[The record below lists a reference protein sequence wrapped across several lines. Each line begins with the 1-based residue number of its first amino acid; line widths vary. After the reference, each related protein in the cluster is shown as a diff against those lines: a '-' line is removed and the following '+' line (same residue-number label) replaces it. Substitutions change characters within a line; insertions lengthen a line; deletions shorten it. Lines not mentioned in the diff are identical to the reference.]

1 MRRREGFACHPYI
14 PLTSRQVY
22 RPMRDERIA
31 VTTVTVS
38 VENVVRGGVPPA
50 RFKTLGVDVEGAR
63 LEDRRRQTMERARDE
78 ILGLDLAR
86 QAQLGGFACRELEGR
101 GCLLEIPSFGGRIE
115 IRMPEA
121 EITVPPLTDSLSL
134 RVLALR
140 YVKLACGV
148 PESGE
153 WIAYRDLPGG
163 RFYAATL
170 VPTVEQPLA
179 RLFGNSEDILARV
192 SSALGGARAD
202 YGDEAFIFHAFPRVP
217 LLLVMHRGDEE
228 FPPDCR
234 VLFDRCCS
242 NYLNTDD
249 LKVLS
254 TQLAAYLMKG
264 AGEEAD
270 TENLLWMVE

>member
-1 MRRREGFACHPYI
+1 MEEHRRR
-14 PLTSRQVY
+14 
-22 RPMRDERIA
+22 
-31 VTTVTVS
+31 
-38 VENVVRGGVPPA
+38 
-50 RFKTLGVDVEGAR
+50 TL
-63 LEDRRRQTMERARDE
+63 ERARDE
-78 ILGLDLAR
+78 ILGMDLAR
-86 QAQLGGFACRELEGR
+86 QASMGGFACREDKDK
-101 GCLLEIPSFGGRIE
+101 GCLLEIPSFGGCIG
-115 IRMPEA
+115 IRMPQGEM
-121 EITVPPLTDSLSL
+121 TVPPLTDSLSL
-134 RVLALR
+134 RVLAMR
-140 YVKLACGV
+140 YVKLSCGV

-179 RLFGNSEDILARV
+179 RLFGNSKGSLEKA
-192 SSALGGARAD
+192 STSLGGVKAE

-217 LLLVMHRGDEE
+217 LLLVMHWGDEE
-228 FPPDCR
+228 FPPGCK

-242 NYLNTDD
+242 SYLNTDD
-249 LKVLS
+249 LKVLA